1 MYQNG
6 HPSRRPSAQYNPL
19 PQQLRRQSTQYNQQ
33 WTRPDY
39 RSAQKQNSTHFEPVT
54 YSGGN
59 NGLVNYPANSNGFQ
73 QPRSPTSYASYD
85 YGSNVSGGWSD
96 PQPNRQSY
104 STPSPFCNT
113 ASTTAPNPYPAQ
125 QPARRFSTT
134 EGMSNA
140 EMVAAAIKARAAIS
154 GGAPQVMSVSHARFA
169 VRRKGDKNSGESSGL
184 YSVQTFSVDD
194 MRFMEF
200 GPLRVFN
207 EDRMG
212 PGAGYGSNLHRDF
225 EILHYVVSGDS
236 LSYRDSIGSN
246 EVLPEHGVLLVSAGT
261 GVMHSVTNVAKPD
274 AAPTPTPHASLSQ
287 LGTPPPPSLSHGR
300 SHSTSSLTSASSA
313 SDSNFSSPGTAG
325 RASPES
331 VTSSA
336 GHILQVWIKPWS
348 PSLKPAASIKPF
360 KTKEKRNKLLPMVVP
375 NSEEQPTQLF
385 HGIPL
390 SRILRVHQDLYMFA
404 CVLDLDE
411 SARVTK
417 SPESLPKVVHRP
429 LGTDRKICIHVLD
442 ITLDSD
448 TEFDDGNAA
457 AVVVN
462 DAVVLGPGDTVFVDR
477 ASIGD
482 RIELKRGNFGWG
494 RVEFVLF
501 DMAANEQH
509 WAKA

>member
-6 HPSRRPSAQYNPL
+6 QPSRRPSAQYTPL
-19 PQQLRRQSTQYNQQ
+19 PQQHRRQSTQFNQQ

-39 RSAQKQNSTHFEPVT
+39 RSAQKQNSTHFEPVK

-59 NGLVNYPANSNGFQ
+59 DGLVNYPANSNGFQ
-73 QPRSPTSYASYD
+73 QPRSPTSYATFD
-85 YGSNVSGGWSD
+85 YGCNVSGGWSD

-104 STPSPFCNT
+104 STP
-113 ASTTAPNPYPAQ
+113 NPYAAPP
-125 QPARRFSTT
+125 PARRFSTT

-140 EMVAAAIKARAAIS
+140 EMVAAAIKARAAGA
-154 GGAPQVMSVSHARFA
+154 GGAPQVMSVSNARFA
-169 VRRKGDKNSGESSGL
+169 VRRKGDKSSGELSGL

-212 PGAGYGSNLHRDF
+212 PGAGYGSNVHRDF
-225 EILHYVVSGDS
+225 EILHYVVAGDS
-236 LSYRDSIGSN
+236 LSYRDSIGNN
-246 EVLPEHGVLLVSAGT
+246 EVLPEHSVLLVSAGT
-261 GVMHSVTNVAKPD
+261 GVMHSVTNVANPD
-274 AAPTPTPHASLSQ
+274 SAPTPTARGSLSPP
-287 LGTPPPPSLSHGR
+287 GTPPPSLSHGR
-300 SHSTSSLTSASSA
+300 SHSTSSLTSASST
-313 SDSNFSSPGTAG
+313 SDSNLSFPGTAG

-331 VTSSA
+331 ITSSA
-336 GHILQVWIKPWS
+336 GHIVQVWIKPWS

-360 KTKEKRNKLLPMVVP
+360 KLKEKRNKLLPMVVP

-390 SRILRVHQDLYMFA
+390 SRLLRVHQDLYMFA
-404 CVLDLDE
+404 CVLDFDASHWTAKNGE
-411 SARVTK
+411 A
-417 SPESLPKVVHRP
+417 LPKVVHRP

-442 ITLDSD
+442 ITADSD
-448 TEFDDGNAA
+448 SEFDDGNAV

-482 RIELKRGNFGWG
+482 RIELKRGNCGWSK
-494 RVEFVLF
+494 VEFVLF
-501 DMAANEQH
+501 DMAATEQH
-509 WAKA
+509 WATA